1 MRWFKPNL
9 RSSIWALFG
18 GGAQASQDEAPTD
31 FQPHV
36 TIEDIRKRMLQLASH
51 GNASPQAEQVM
62 RRIRYASDVE
72 ALYFIRS
79 ELMALL
85 ATIHGE
91 EVALDAIDAVSEMFE
106 DLLPEG
112 LRSRP
117 SPLAPSI
124 REAGRRR

>member
-1 MRWFKPNL
+1 MRWLKPNL

-18 GGAQASQDEAPTD
+18 GPPTE
-31 FQPHV
+31 PPS
-36 TIEDIRKRMLQLASH
+36 TMIEFVSVDDIRRHMRALAGSV
-51 GNASPQAEQVM
+51 GGERAEQVM

-72 ALYFIRS
+72 SLWFIRS

-85 ATIHGE
+85 AGVLGE
-91 EVALDAIDAVSEMFE
+91 AAALEQVDAISDMFE

-117 SPLAPSI
+117 SPLSPSA
-124 REAGRRR
+124 REGR

>member
-9 RSSIWALFG
+9 RNSIWALFG
-18 GGAQASQDEAPTD
+18 GSSPPPPADSTQLPT
-31 FQPHV
+31 V

-51 GNASPQAEQVM
+51 GTAGVLAEQVT
-62 RRIRYASDVE
+62 RRIRYATDVE

-85 ATIHGE
+85 ATVHGE
-91 EVALDAIDAVSEMFE
+91 AVALDAIDAVSDMFE
-106 DLLPEG
+106 ELLPEG

-124 REAGRRR
+124 REAGRR

>member
-1 MRWFKPNL
+1 MRWLKPNL

-18 GGAQASQDEAPTD
+18 GPPNEPPSTEIQRVSVDDVRRRMHELAISVSGERAQ
-31 FQPHV
+31 
-36 TIEDIRKRMLQLASH
+36 
-51 GNASPQAEQVM
+51 QVV

-72 ALYFIRS
+72 ALWFIRS

-85 ATIHGE
+85 AGELGEAAALE
-91 EVALDAIDAVSEMFE
+91 EVDAISDMFE

-117 SPLAPSI
+117 SPLSPSF
-124 REAGRRR
+124 RDRR

>member
-18 GGAQASQDEAPTD
+18 GGPRKDEDEEDATVVPAYSL
-31 FQPHV
+31 
-36 TIEDIRKRMLQLASH
+36 EDIRKKMLQLATH
-51 GNASPQAEQVM
+51 GTGGARAEQVI
-62 RRIRYASDVE
+62 RRIRYASDAE
-72 ALYFIRS
+72 GLYFIRS

-85 ATIHGE
+85 ANIHGE
-91 EVALDAIDAVSEMFE
+91 AVALDAIDAISEMFD

-117 SPLAPSI
+117 SPLAPSA
-124 REAGRRR
+124 REAGRHR

>member
-1 MRWFKPNL
+1 MRWLKPNL

-18 GGAQASQDEAPTD
+18 GPPAEPPSTLIEA
-31 FQPHV
+31 V
-36 TIEDIRKRMLQLASH
+36 TMDDIRERMHALAQSV
-51 GNASPQAEQVM
+51 GGERSQQVV

-72 ALYFIRS
+72 ALWFIRS

-85 ATIHGE
+85 AGRLGE
-91 EVALDAIDAVSEMFE
+91 AAALDEVDAISDLFE

-117 SPLAPSI
+117 SPLSSSLRDAA
-124 REAGRRR
+124 R

>member
-1 MRWFKPNL
+1 MRWLKPNL

-18 GGAQASQDEAPTD
+18 GPPEPPSTVIQQVSVD
-31 FQPHV
+31 
-36 TIEDIRKRMLQLASH
+36 DIRGRMHALAESV
-51 GNASPQAEQVM
+51 GGERSQQVV

-72 ALYFIRS
+72 SLWFIRS

-85 ATIHGE
+85 AGMLGEVAALE
-91 EVALDAIDAVSEMFE
+91 EVDAISDMFE

-117 SPLAPSI
+117 SPLSPSL
-124 REAGRRR
+124 RDGR

>member
-18 GGAQASQDEAPTD
+18 GGTQARQDEAPTD

-36 TIEDIRKRMLQLASH
+36 SIEDIRKRMLQLASH
-51 GNASPQAEQVM
+51 GDGGRQAEQVV

-117 SPLAPSI
+117 SPLAASI
-124 REAGRRR
+124 RDGRRR

>member
-9 RSSIWALFG
+9 RNSIWSLFG
-18 GGAQASQDEAPTD
+18 
-31 FQPHV
+31 V
-36 TIEDIRKRMLQLASH
+36 TPPKQESDSTVLPAYSLEDVRKRMLELAAH
-51 GNASPQAEQVM
+51 GTGGVKAEQVM
-62 RRIRYASDVE
+62 RRIRYASDAE

-85 ATIHGE
+85 AGTHGE
-91 EVALDAIDAVSEMFE
+91 TVALDAIDAVSEMFE
-106 DLLPEG
+106 DLLPDG

-124 REAGRRR
+124 RGAGRHR